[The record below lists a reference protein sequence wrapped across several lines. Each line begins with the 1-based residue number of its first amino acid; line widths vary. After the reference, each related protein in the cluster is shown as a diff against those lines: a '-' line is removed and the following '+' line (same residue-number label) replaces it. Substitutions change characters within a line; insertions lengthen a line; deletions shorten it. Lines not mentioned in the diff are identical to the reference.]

1 MKNVNV
7 KGTIKTAFQT
17 TLPYTLEYAGQ
28 CEVYVDAAEVKTA
41 NDVPNDEEILK
52 FRNSQRINNARQ
64 KLMAERLE
72 AEAKVFEAK
81 NGKGVKNP
89 FVAPTLETDE
99 NLRIKNIVD
108 SLVAAGKSA
117 DEALVIAKAA
127 LGIS

>member
-1 MKNVNV
+1 MKNVDV
-7 KGTIKTAFQT
+7 KGSIKTAFQT
-17 TLPYTLEYAGQ
+17 TLPYTLEYAGKT
-28 CEVYVDAAEVKTA
+28 EVYETAAEVKAA
-41 NDVPNDEEILK
+41 NDIPNDEEILK

-81 NGKGVKNP
+81 NGKEIKNP
-89 FVAPTLETDE
+89 FVAPTLATDE

-117 DEALVIAKAA
+117 EEALVIAKAA